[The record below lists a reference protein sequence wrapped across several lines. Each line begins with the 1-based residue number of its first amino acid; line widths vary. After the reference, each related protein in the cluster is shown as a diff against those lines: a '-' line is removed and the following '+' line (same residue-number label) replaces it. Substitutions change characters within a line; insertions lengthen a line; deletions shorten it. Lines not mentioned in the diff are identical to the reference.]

1 MKIPK
6 SNQYKRIYNILW
18 IFYAFFIL
26 TVATIALISIDEMNK
41 MTLISENYK
50 TMSRVSFIADD
61 ILQSPTNTN
70 FVKEKIQSLFTEVEQ
85 LDLLY
90 LEENQKLN
98 LSIRSDIQNMEVSTS
113 DTVNQSI
120 TERIIESATNIKENS
135 RHFIQ
140 NILDKEHKQ
149 LNQTQKIVLTL
160 VILSM
165 IVLTLVLVFI
175 ILPAVRKLDKLAIKI
190 ARVSKEREE
199 SLRELEE
206 RNKEIYF
213 REKRFATISELSPIG
228 LFLTDSNGMCQ
239 FVNKRYTEI
248 VGMEYDDCMG
258 EGWKEGIYEGDRERI
273 FQSWYDS
280 VKKNDE
286 YYINEYR
293 VQANNEFK
301 NIAVKAKPI
310 KDSNKVITGFVG
322 MIEDITIAKEQQ
334 FDLQST
340 AKRFEQLVDDLP
352 YGAVLSNEDGLY
364 FNKAVEKIIGYS
376 NKEINNIDDWF
387 QKLYSDEAE
396 KVKEIYNEN
405 KNKDFENEVI
415 VDLITKS
422 GAIKK
427 VAFRDKLT
435 SIGEIWGLEDK
446 TDLINAEL
454 EKSEINEEY
463 KFILDSI
470 KVGVWDWTINS
481 NTLVWNDLMY
491 ELYGIDRKNKV
502 ESYEDYKNRLHPDDV
517 DRINKEIANVL
528 KTPSVEFDTEFRVI
542 WENGEIRYIR
552 AVSKTYRDSENY
564 AIRMV
569 GLNLDITDK
578 KRNEE
583 IRRELAEKYE
593 LILNSTKIGVWDW
606 DIKTNKISWN
616 DTMYLL
622 FDLPKGSDNV
632 FEQFEKIVHP
642 DDKIRTDKNLSKI
655 LSGEIEEYES
665 EFRIILSDTNTKYIK
680 AITKIEKDSDNNVS
694 RVYGINLDI
703 SELKK
708 SNIELKEAKENAELA
723 NKAKSTFLANMSHE
737 IRTPMN
743 AILGFSEILQNN
755 NKDERN
761 IDYISG
767 IIKSGNSLLSLIND
781 ILDFSKIEAN
791 KMTLNLASVDIN
803 RVISDIDKIFEYST
817 SKKGIEYFSVV
828 DKSIP
833 PYLILDEGKLKQI
846 LINLIGNAVKFT
858 DKGFVNFNLSFSFN
872 ATDTSKIQLKL
883 TIKDSGIGISP
894 KKIDSI
900 FQPFEQED
908 ANDSRKY
915 EGTGLGLSIVK
926 SIVDLHNGS
935 IEVQSEIG
943 VGSTFE
949 VILPD
954 ISISLMRPNIVS
966 ISRKTEFEKY
976 DLKDKTVLFAED
988 IESNRAVVKGFLE
1001 DYSVK
1006 VLFAVNGEDALEIA
1020 RQNKIDLAFIDL
1032 HMPIMDGMTMAEIW
1046 TNDDK
1051 LKNIPLVALT
1061 AEVYDEEKQ
1070 IDKDYFKQYLT
1081 KPVRAEEIY
1090 EAILEE
1096 TGMKESK
1103 INEYVE
1109 KFDSELLNKDAIE
1122 ILNRHEVLDQIGK
1135 LQKKLN
1141 TRELGKIIEKIEFLA
1156 EMENNDSLRNF
1167 VIELKLALDTFNVLK
1182 IKQLLASLS
1191 NNI

>member
-1 MKIPK
+1 
-6 SNQYKRIYNILW
+6 
-18 IFYAFFIL
+18 
-26 TVATIALISIDEMNK
+26 
-41 MTLISENYK
+41 MTLS
-50 TMSRVSFIADD
+50 
-61 ILQSPTNTN
+61 
-70 FVKEKIQSLFTEVEQ
+70 
-85 LDLLY
+85 
-90 LEENQKLN
+90 
-98 LSIRSDIQNMEVSTS
+98 
-113 DTVNQSI
+113 
-120 TERIIESATNIKENS
+120 
-135 RHFIQ
+135 
-140 NILDKEHKQ
+140 
-149 LNQTQKIVLTL
+149 
-160 VILSM
+160 
-165 IVLTLVLVFI
+165 
-175 ILPAVRKLDKLAIKI
+175 
-190 ARVSKEREE
+190 
-199 SLRELEE
+199 
-206 RNKEIYF
+206 
-213 REKRFATISELSPIG
+213 
-228 LFLTDSNGMCQ
+228 
-239 FVNKRYTEI
+239 
-248 VGMEYDDCMG
+248 
-258 EGWKEGIYEGDRERI
+258 
-273 FQSWYDS
+273 
-280 VKKNDE
+280 
-286 YYINEYR
+286 
-293 VQANNEFK
+293 
-301 NIAVKAKPI
+301 
-310 KDSNKVITGFVG
+310 
-322 MIEDITIAKEQQ
+322 
-334 FDLQST
+334 
-340 AKRFEQLVDDLP
+340 
-352 YGAVLSNEDGLY
+352 
-364 FNKAVEKIIGYS
+364 
-376 NKEINNIDDWF
+376 
-387 QKLYSDEAE
+387 
-396 KVKEIYNEN
+396 
-405 KNKDFENEVI
+405 
-415 VDLITKS
+415 
-422 GAIKK
+422 
-427 VAFRDKLT
+427 
-435 SIGEIWGLEDK
+435 
-446 TDLINAEL
+446 
-454 EKSEINEEY
+454 
-463 KFILDSI
+463 
-470 KVGVWDWTINS
+470 
-481 NTLVWNDLMY
+481 
-491 ELYGIDRKNKV
+491 
-502 ESYEDYKNRLHPDDV
+502 
-517 DRINKEIANVL
+517 
-528 KTPSVEFDTEFRVI
+528 
-542 WENGEIRYIR
+542 
-552 AVSKTYRDSENY
+552 
-564 AIRMV
+564 
-569 GLNLDITDK
+569 
-578 KRNEE
+578 
-583 IRRELAEKYE
+583 
-593 LILNSTKIGVWDW
+593 
-606 DIKTNKISWN
+606 
-616 DTMYLL
+616 
-622 FDLPKGSDNV
+622 
-632 FEQFEKIVHP
+632 
-642 DDKIRTDKNLSKI
+642 
-655 LSGEIEEYES
+655 
-665 EFRIILSDTNTKYIK
+665 
-680 AITKIEKDSDNNVS
+680 
-694 RVYGINLDI
+694 
-703 SELKK
+703 
-708 SNIELKEAKENAELA
+708 
-723 NKAKSTFLANMSHE
+723 
-737 IRTPMN
+737 
-743 AILGFSEILQNN
+743 
-755 NKDERN
+755 
-761 IDYISG
+761 
-767 IIKSGNSLLSLIND
+767 
-781 ILDFSKIEAN
+781 
-791 KMTLNLASVDIN
+791 LASVDIN
-803 RVISDIDKIFEYST
+803 RDISDIGKIFEYST

-926 SIVDLHNGS
+926 SIVYLHNGS

-1032 HMPIMDGMTMAEIW
+1032 HMPIMDGMTMVEIW